1 MRSIWRTVPRDVV
14 VIAVSIWVIG
24 ASYGAAAH
32 SIGLA
37 WWQTLLMASV
47 VLAGSS
53 EFVLISVV
61 AGGGLPIVGA
71 FTGLLVNVRN
81 LSYGLSAGRYLPSGW
96 RGLAAAHLVNDET
109 AVYAAPYRD
118 VRDARR
124 AFVLCGIGVAVSW
137 PLGALTGSLIGQ
149 VVAPE
154 TLGLDAAFPALLFA
168 LAVPALRDRETRW
181 AALFGGSI
189 AIASAGFITAGLPVV
204 PALLGVPLSWVAIR
218 RRHHHHHHDADRTRD
233 ADAEELVTR

>member
-1 MRSIWRTVPRDVV
+1 MRSVWRTVPRDLL
-14 VIAVSIWVIG
+14 VIAASIWAIG

-37 WWQTLLMASV
+37 WWQILLMASA

-71 FTGLLVNVRN
+71 LAGLLVNARN
-81 LSYGLSAGRYLPSGW
+81 ISYGLSAGRYLPGGI
-96 RGLAAAHLVNDET
+96 RGLALAHFVNDET
-109 AVYAAPYRD
+109 AVYAAPHRD
-118 VRDARR
+118 IRSART
-124 AFVLCGIGVAVSW
+124 AFVICGIGVAISW

-149 VVAPE
+149 IISPE

-181 AALFGGSI
+181 AALFGGGV
-189 AIASAGFITAGLPVV
+189 AVATAGFITAGLPVV
-204 PALLGVPLSWVAIR
+204 LALLGVPLGWVVTR
-218 RRHHHHHHDADRTRD
+218 RRTSDAAEPSDRELATR
-233 ADAEELVTR
+233 